1 MTAAVA
7 FRRASPSAWSHRL
20 PVAVLALVGCGLA
33 SYLALYQLH
42 LMTSVWDALFGAA
55 SSEAVLTWAR
65 PVPDALLGAVAY
77 VVEAVLTAFGG
88 PERWR
93 TNPRLVLLFGIVL
106 AGLALTSLA
115 LILIQVLA
123 VHALCSLCLLSAAIS
138 FINAWLGRPEV
149 LAALTSGEL

>member
-7 FRRASPSAWSHRL
+7 AREASPSAWSHRL
-20 PVAVLALVGCGLA
+20 PVALLALVGCGLA

-42 LMTSVWDALFGAA
+42 LTPSVWDPLFGTA

-65 PVPDALLGAVAY
+65 PVPDAALGAVAY
-77 VVEAVLTAFGG
+77 VVEALLTALGG

-93 TNPRLVLLFGIVL
+93 THPRLVLLFGLVL

-115 LILIQVLA
+115 LVLLQA
-123 VHALCSLCLLSAAIS
+123 VLVHAACSLCLLSAAIS

-149 LAALTSGEL
+149 LATLNSREL